1 MLVAYA
7 FIGLG
12 SNLGDGRSNLLAAW
26 QRLQDEAGRAVAL
39 SPPFLTEPVGM
50 ESEQLFTNAVGLLE
64 TRLAPQDL
72 LDKMMGVEAALG
84 RERQKGRDRTVDLDL
99 LYYDDLV
106 LKTATLTLPHPAIAN
121 RLFVLAPLA
130 AVAPLHVHPILC
142 LTSLEML
149 KNLARQGGVQ
159 QISWEKT

>member
-1 MLVAYA
+1 
-7 FIGLG
+7 
-12 SNLGDGRSNLLAAW
+12 
-26 QRLQDEAGRAVAL
+26 VAL

-50 ESEQLFTNAVGLLE
+50 ESEHLFTNAVGLLE
-64 TRLAPQDL
+64 TRLDPQVL
-72 LDKMMGVEAALG
+72 LDKMMGVEAELG
-84 RERQKGRDRTVDLDL
+84 RDRQKGKDRTVDLDL

-106 LKTATLTLPHPAIAN
+106 MRTPSLILPHPSIAT

-130 AVAPLHVHPILC
+130 AVAPLHVHPILR

-149 KNLARQGGVQ
+149 NNLARQSGVE

>member
-1 MLVAYA
+1 MAHA

-26 QRLQDEAGRAVAL
+26 QRLQEEAGRAVDL

-50 ESEQLFTNAVGLLE
+50 VSDQLFTNAVGLLE
-64 TRLAPQDL
+64 TRLAPQAL
-72 LDKMMGVEAALG
+72 LDKMMDIEAELG
-84 RERQKGRDRTVDLDL
+84 RDRQKGKDRTVDLDL

-106 LKTATLTLPHPAIAN
+106 IETPSLTLPHPAIAN

-130 AVAPLHVHPILC
+130 AVAPLHVHPILHM
-142 LTSLEML
+142 TSLAML
-149 KNLARQGGVQ
+149 KDLARQSGVQ
-159 QISWEKT
+159 QITWEKT